1 MNRFIGYYRV
11 STDKQGESG
20 LGLQSQKDT
29 INSYVNNKNGI
40 LIKEFREIESGKVN
54 DRPML
59 NEAMEACRLYGATL
73 LIAKLDRLSR
83 DAVFLMNLQR
93 CDVPF
98 TACDMPDANSMT
110 IGIMALLAQQE
121 REMISQ
127 RTKDALAVLKAGGK
141 KLGGRRKK
149 SHNFTHDDIEK
160 ATLARNEK
168 ESAYRARVIPVI
180 RDLRDAGLSYRK
192 ICNQLQELGIRTYH
206 KKENWHPNVVRNL
219 LLSN

>member
-29 INSYVNNKNGI
+29 INTYVNNKNGM

-83 DAVFLMNLQR
+83 DAVFLMNLR
-93 CDVPF
+93 RGDVPF
-98 TACDMPDANSMT
+98 IAVDMPDANSMT

-127 RTKDALAVLKAGGK
+127 RTKDALTVLKANGK

-149 SHNFTHDDIEK
+149 SHNFNREDIEK
-160 ATLARNEK
+160 ATIARNEK
-168 ESAYRARVIPVI
+168 ESAYRSRVIPVI
-180 RDLRDAGLSYRK
+180 HDLRASGLSYRK

-219 LLSN
+219 LLSR

>member
-29 INSYVNNKNGI
+29 INNYVNNKNGM

-93 CDVPF
+93 GDVPF

-110 IGIMALLAQQE
+110 IGIMALMAQQE
-121 REMISQ
+121 REMLSP
-127 RTKDALAVLKAGGK
+127 RTKDALAGLKAGGK

-149 SHNFTHDDIEK
+149 SHNFNREDIEK
-160 ATLARNEK
+160 ATIARNEK
-168 ESAYRARVIPVI
+168 ETAFRSRVIPLI
-180 RDLRDAGLSYRK
+180 RDLRASGLSYRK
-192 ICNQLQELGIRTYH
+192 ISNQLQELGIRTYH

-219 LLSN
+219 LLS

>member
-29 INSYVNNKNGI
+29 INNYVNNKNGM

-93 CDVPF
+93 GDVPF
-98 TACDMPDANSMT
+98 IAVDMPDANSMT

-127 RTKDALAVLKAGGK
+127 RTKDALAVLKANGK

-149 SHNFTHDDIEK
+149 SHNFTHADIEK

-168 ESAYRARVIPVI
+168 ESAYRSRVIPVI
-180 RDLRDAGLSYRK
+180 HDLRASGLSYRK

-206 KKENWHPNVVRNL
+206 KKETWHPNVVRNL
-219 LLSN
+219 LLS

>member
-29 INSYVNNKNGI
+29 INTYVNNKNGM

-93 CDVPF
+93 GDVPF
-98 TACDMPDANSMT
+98 IAVDMPDANSMT

-121 REMISQ
+121 REMIST
-127 RTKDALAVLKAGGK
+127 RTKEALAVIKATGK
-141 KLGGRRKK
+141 RLGGRRKK
-149 SHNFTHDDIEK
+149 SHRFNRQDIDK
-160 ATLARNEK
+160 ATIARQENET
-168 ESAYRARVIPVI
+168 AYRNRVIPVI
-180 RDLRDAGLSYRK
+180 HDLRNAGLSYRK
-192 ICNQLQELGIRTYH
+192 ICNQLTELGIKTYH

-219 LLSN
+219 LLSR